1 MRGPV
6 GYFDYHGNGKF
17 LKEHE
22 ECHATHF
29 NMIAGG
35 TRITSVMQISAET
48 LRNADDNTKISL
60 VFGASI
66 EGDLLCRATLDGW

>member
-1 MRGPV
+1 
-6 GYFDYHGNGKF
+6 
-17 LKEHE
+17 
-22 ECHATHF
+22 
-29 NMIAGG
+29 MIAGG